1 MKDNTM
7 TTTSATTLPALM
19 RHNAATIGTRPA
31 VREKNCGIWR
41 TFTWAQYYDEVRDFA
56 LGLAAHG
63 FKRGDKLSV
72 IGDNRPRLYWAQLS
86 AQSLGGVAVPVFQ
99 DSIAT
104 ELGYVFAHA
113 EVSVIVAEDQE
124 QVDKVLSLKD
134 QLPSLELVVY
144 DDPRGMRQ
152 YDSPLLKS
160 FDEIQAAGRA
170 FAAQHPGYVEAEID
184 KGEGKDIAL
193 FSYTSGT
200 TGRPKGVML
209 SHANLISVGESIVA
223 AGDINMDDEWLC
235 YLPMA
240 WIGDSLYSTTISLM
254 VGFTC
259 NCPENVET
267 VQRDLRELGPSTFLA
282 PPRIWENLLTAIQ
295 IRAADASWLK
305 RSLFEFFRNLAE
317 RAELSRHDGKPLSLA
332 TRLGL
337 ALGEILVYAPVR
349 DQLGLGRTRWAYTGG
364 APLGAD
370 AYRFFRSFGV
380 NLKQIYGAT
389 EVAGLATLQPDGE
402 ADPNTVGRICSG
414 MEVRIAENGE
424 VLIRS
429 PGLFAGYYKQPDA
442 TKDARTDDGW
452 YHTGDA
458 GFLDP
463 RGHLV
468 IIDRAKDVGALADG
482 TPFAPQ
488 FIENKL
494 KYSPFIREA
503 VAFGDGRPYVAALV
517 AIDLAIAGKWA
528 ERRGLAY
535 TSFQDLSA
543 RPEVRAL
550 IAEEIRTCNATLPAS
565 GRIRRFL
572 LVNKEF
578 DADDNEITRT
588 RKIRRRFVA
597 EKYAAAVAA
606 LYGDAEEVELTTEI
620 TYEDGRTGK
629 LKVRLKIAD
638 VPDAADIGEVAAPAA
653 PAAPAREPAHA

>member
-1 MKDNTM
+1 MKNDAV
-7 TTTSATTLPALM
+7 TTTTPTTLPALL
-19 RHNAATIGTRPA
+19 RRNAATIGTRPA
-31 VREKNCGIWR
+31 VREKDRGIWR
-41 TFTWAQYYDEVRDFA
+41 TFTWAQYYEEVRDLT

-72 IGDNRPRLYWAQLS
+72 IGDNRPRLYWAQLA
-86 AQSLGGVAVPVFQ
+86 AQSLGGIAVPVFQ
-99 DSIAT
+99 DSIAS
-104 ELGYVFAHA
+104 ELAYVFAHA

-134 QLPSLELVVY
+134 QLPSLKLLVY
-144 DDPRGMRQ
+144 DDPRGMRN
-152 YDSPLLKS
+152 YDSPLLRS
-160 FDEIQAAGRA
+160 FEEVQAAGRTLGFERA
-170 FAAQHPGYVEAEID
+170 GYVEGEID
-184 KGEGKDIAL
+184 KGAPDDIAL
-193 FSYTSGT
+193 FAYTSGT

-223 AGDINMDDEWLC
+223 AGDIRVDDEWLC

-240 WIGDSLYSTTISLM
+240 WIGDSLYSTTISLL

-267 VQRDLRELGPSTFLA
+267 VQRDLRELGPTTFLA
-282 PPRIWENLLTAIQ
+282 PPRIWENMLTAVQ
-295 IRAADASWLK
+295 LRAGDASPLK
-305 RSLFEFFRNLAE
+305 RHLFEYFRNLAE
-317 RAELSRHDGKPLSLA
+317 RAELARHDGKPVSLA
-332 TRLGL
+332 TRLRL

-349 DQLGLGRTRWAYTGG
+349 DQLGLRRTRWAYTGG

-370 AYRFFRSFGV
+370 AYRFFRSFGI

-389 EVAGLATLQPDGE
+389 EVAGLAALQPDGE
-402 ADPNTVGRICSG
+402 ADPNTVGRVCSG
-414 MEVRIAENGE
+414 MEARIAENGE

-429 PGLFAGYYKQPDA
+429 PGLFVGYYKQPDA
-442 TKDARTDDGW
+442 TKETRTDDGW
-452 YHTGDA
+452 YRTGDA
-458 GFLDP
+458 GFIDP

-494 KYSPFIREA
+494 KFSPFIREA
-503 VAFGDGRPYVAALV
+503 VAFGDARPYVAALV
-517 AIDLAIAGKWA
+517 AIDLATVGKWA
-528 ERRGLAY
+528 ERRNLAY

-543 RPEVRAL
+543 RAEVRAL
-550 IAEEIRTCNATLPAS
+550 LVEEIRACNATLPPG

-588 RKIRRRFVA
+588 RKIRRRVVV
-597 EKYAAAVAA
+597 ERYAAAIAA
-606 LYGDAEEVELTTEI
+606 LYGEAEDVELTTEI
-620 TYEDGRTGK
+620 TYEDGRTGQ

-638 VPDAADIGEVAAPAA
+638 APDAPAAAEVAAHAA
-653 PAAPAREPAHA
+653 PAEPVREAVHA